1 MLSYKKGIIENSHS
15 LFHILSY
22 ILNFSKSMDQYLVS
36 QIFFFIVITFSAV
49 IHEYA
54 HGWMADRLGDPT
66 ARLSGRLTINPLVH
80 IDPVGTLLM
89 PAVLYL
95 ISNGTF
101 LFAFAKPVPINPF
114 NLRNIR
120 NGTAI
125 VAFAGPAS
133 NFLLAIIFG
142 ILVRILPGTQL
153 TLFFLVIVY
162 ANIVLGV
169 FNLVPI
175 PPLDGSKVL
184 FSILPSQ
191 FNDIKVFL
199 EVYGW
204 AILLFFALFF
214 FRFLVPIINFLFN
227 VITGSN
233 GIF

>member
-1 MLSYKKGIIENSHS
+1 
-15 LFHILSY
+15 
-22 ILNFSKSMDQYLVS
+22 MDQYLVS

>member
-184 FSILPSQ
+184 FSALPFRYSGVQ
-191 FNDIKVFL
+191 RFL
-199 EVYGW
+199 EERSL
-204 AILLFFALFF
+204 ILLLFFVFF
-214 FRFLVPIINFLFN
+214 LSRFLSPLVFILYYLI
-227 VITGSN
+227 VRWTW
-233 GIF
+233 